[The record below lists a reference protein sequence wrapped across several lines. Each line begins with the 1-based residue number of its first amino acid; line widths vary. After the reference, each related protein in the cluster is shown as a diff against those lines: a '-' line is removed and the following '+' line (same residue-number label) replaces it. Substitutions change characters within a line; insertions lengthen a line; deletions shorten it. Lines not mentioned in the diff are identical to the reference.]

1 MKALIVS
8 GFDRDIF
15 PYVDSVR
22 FFDYLINEVG
32 LTKDDIVF
40 YGPAEVK
47 AGIIFYNIF
56 FALCKLTINE
66 PLIIYYA
73 GHGNEE
79 GWDLK
84 GDIVIF
90 YDLLAKFLDCR
101 LAPLIF
107 INDCCF
113 GMAAVDFL
121 EKLKFRKLILAL
133 APKDLVGE
141 TDGKSLLL
149 SEIFAYWRGRRIA
162 EPHYRIK
169 KASLPKEFQDIPLV
183 DSRLRW
189 GDDIDYL
196 LYPET
201 SIRWRIYYASQI
213 FAEVA
218 EFLVE
223 IVRKIGVILKPS

>member
-8 GFDRDIF
+8 GFDKNIF

-22 FFDYLINEVG
+22 FFDYLVNEVG

-40 YGPAEVK
+40 YGPAEAK
-47 AGIIFYNIF
+47 AGAIFYNIF
-56 FALCKLTINE
+56 FSLCKLAIDE

-84 GDIVIF
+84 DGEIIF
-90 YDLLAKFLDCR
+90 YELLFKFLDRR
-101 LAPLIF
+101 LGPLIF

-113 GMAAVDFL
+113 GMVAVDYL
-121 EKLKFRKLILAL
+121 KKLKCRKLILAL
-133 APKDLVGE
+133 APKNLLGE

-149 SEIFAYWRGRRIA
+149 TEIFSYWRRRQLA

-169 KASLPKEFQDIPLV
+169 IDSLPKEFRGISFGNPK
-183 DSRLRW
+183 LRW
-189 GDDIDYL
+189 GDSLDYL
-196 LYPET
+196 LYPEI
-201 SIRWRIYYASQI
+201 SMRWRLYYASQLFLEI
-213 FAEVA
+213 TKYLVDFAK
-218 EFLVE
+218 
-223 IVRKIGVILKPS
+223 KIWVLIKPS

>member
-8 GFDRDIF
+8 GFDKGIF

-22 FFDYLINEVG
+22 FFDYLVNEVG

-47 AGIIFYNIF
+47 AGIIFYNVF
-56 FALCKLTINE
+56 FALSKSTINE

-73 GHGNEE
+73 GHGSEE
-79 GWDLK
+79 GWDL
-84 GDIVIF
+84 GGGMVIF
-90 YDLLAKFLDCR
+90 YDLIAKFLDSR
-101 LAPLIF
+101 LAPIVF

-113 GMAAVDFL
+113 GMVAVDFL
-121 EKLKFRKLILAL
+121 ERLKCRKLIIAL

-149 SEIFAYWRGRRIA
+149 SEIFSYWRNRKIA

-189 GDDIDYL
+189 GDNIDYL
-196 LYPET
+196 LYPEI
-201 SIRWRIYYASQI
+201 SIRWRIYYASQVFI
-213 FAEVA
+213 EIAQ
-218 EFLVE
+218 FLVE
-223 IVRKIGVILKPS
+223 IIRKIRIILKPS